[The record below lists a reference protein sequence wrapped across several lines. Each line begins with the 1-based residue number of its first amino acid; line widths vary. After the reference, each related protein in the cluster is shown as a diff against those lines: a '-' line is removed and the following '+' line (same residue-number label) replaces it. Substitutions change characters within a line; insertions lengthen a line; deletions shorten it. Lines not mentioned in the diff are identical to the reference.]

1 MHSDAESLFH
11 TEMSLAAASL
21 EPDLSVIER
30 GIIMLT
36 QKSIVFHGDAARNQA
51 EAEYSWKGL
60 RDPSSMSD
68 VLVPGAAMSER
79 QRYTGARER
88 LIRLMRTGQDIVPTA
103 VDLHD
108 WQQWTA
114 EDYLQLGFSISP
126 AVLNDQ
132 TRVQRSQLSGMC
144 YLHAAILCLHY
155 HLCLQVSKSEKE
167 ESLKRQESKEGE
179 RERETREKT
188 RERELECER
197 KSEQERTAADTLTLP
212 LLSLSLRPVFPVFSF
227 LFFLFTR

>member
-36 QKSIVFHGDAARNQA
+36 KKNIVFHGDAARNQA

-108 WQQWTA
+108 WQKWTA

-155 HLCLQVSKSEKE
+155 HLCLQVSKSWKE
-167 ESLKRQESKEGE
+167 GNFKKEKRQERKE
-179 RERETREKT
+179 REREKNE
-188 RERELECER
+188 
-197 KSEQERTAADTLTLP
+197 
-212 LLSLSLRPVFPVFSF
+212 
-227 LFFLFTR
+227 